1 MPQNVYEFT
10 VICVMEGE
18 DKSDAWHQALAYLSE
33 HAAKGDLEYSG
44 VELLEEDA

>member
-1 MPQNVYEFT
+1 MPRNVYEFT

-18 DKSDAWHQALAYLSE
+18 DPADAWQQAMAYLAE
-33 HAAKGDLEYSG
+33 HAAKCDLEYSG